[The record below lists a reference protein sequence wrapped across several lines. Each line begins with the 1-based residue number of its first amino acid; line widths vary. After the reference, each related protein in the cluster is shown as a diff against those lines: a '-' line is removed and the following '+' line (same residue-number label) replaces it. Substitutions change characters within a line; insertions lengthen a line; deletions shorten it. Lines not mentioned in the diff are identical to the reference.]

1 MHRVQ
6 KRSGSKGVV
15 AGQLDG
21 RGRRVLIA
29 DTDRAVSTDLA
40 EALRQV
46 KFTVDCAADRATRL
60 SMLASE
66 DAYDVIILD
75 LLLTGYEFFVQIKK
89 RYPERQPHVILITSA
104 PHRNI
109 ARIPPHTVC
118 VAMLKPFAR
127 DRCMGILAKCMNE
140 ASGTHTARHFEVI
153 EQEKVAPPT
162 RPRKFI
168 LVVDTDLK
176 LCQSYR
182 DLLQPYGFAVT
193 YVATPAAAREYL
205 PRVEL
210 LILELM
216 LGAESG
222 FALLDELR
230 REHPSLLGRTL
241 IITSASLEPLNR
253 VLGDVLV
260 LEKPFHVAELLD
272 LAGLITAYPIERSL
286 GEEWDAQLPKLIPAN
301 ASDTKH
307 RERTQVPHGRSTSH
321 RRTGFARLDP
331 ATVREVASKGGRA
344 AHAQGRA
351 HEFTP
356 ETAAIAGKKGGE
368 NVSRDRAH
376 MAAIGREGAHARAA
390 KSRTKKRQG

>member
-1 MHRVQ
+1 MHAIH
-6 KRSGSKGVV
+6 KGSGSKRDVT
-15 AGQLDG
+15 AQLDG

-29 DTDRAVSTDLA
+29 DTDPAVSIDLA

-46 KFTVDCAADRATRL
+46 KFTVDCAKDRATRL
-60 SMLASE
+60 KMLASE
-66 DAYDVIILD
+66 GTYDVVILD
-75 LLLTGYEFFVQIKK
+75 LLVTGYGFFDELKQ
-89 RYPERQPHVILITSA
+89 RYPERQPHIILITSA
-104 PHRNI
+104 PRRNI

-118 VAMLKPFAR
+118 VAMLKPFER
-127 DRCMGILAKCMNE
+127 DRCIAILTKCIDE
-140 ASGTHTARHFEVI
+140 GPRTQKARHI
-153 EQEKVAPPT
+153 ELIEPEKVA
-162 RPRKFI
+162 RPRRPKKFV

-176 LCQSYR
+176 LCHSYV
-182 DLLQPYGFAVT
+182 DLLQCYGFAVT
-193 YVATPAAAREYL
+193 YVSTPDAAREYL

-230 REHPSLLGRTL
+230 REHSSLLGRTL

-253 VLGDVLV
+253 VLGDIPV

-286 GEEWDAQLPKLIPAN
+286 GEEWEAQLPKLIASN
-301 ASDTKH
+301 ARDTKH
-307 RERTQVPHGRSTSH
+307 GEPHGKFTSD
-321 RRTGFARLDP
+321 RPTGFARLDA

-390 KSRTKKRQG
+390 KSRTKKRG